1 MHPALTQW
9 KSSGR
14 YFQYR
19 GHSIFYKTEGAG
31 TPLLLLHG
39 FPTSSWDWS
48 SLWAALNDKYQLIA
62 LDFIGFGLSDK
73 PRHYAYSLQDQA
85 ELTEQLLKHVGI
97 SRYHILAHDIG
108 DSVAQELLA
117 RKFDR
122 KSNQILSCCFLNGG
136 LFPETHR
143 PTRAQKL
150 LLGPFGFLIS
160 RLFSY
165 RAFSK
170 SFSIIFFQPPSEQEL
185 RCHYELITHHNG
197 LRIAHKLIRYILE
210 RRVNRERWLAAIQH
224 ANCQLL
230 LIDGVSDPVSGA
242 HMVKRYRELVPLSS
256 VVEIEGCGH
265 YPQLE
270 KPGLVLQAYLTFRGN
285 LE

>member
-170 SFSIIFFQPPSEQEL
+170 SFSIIFFQPPSEEEL
-185 RCHYELITHHNG
+185 RCHYELITYHNG
-197 LRIAHKLIRYILE
+197 HRIAYKLIRYILE

-224 ANCQLL
+224 ANCPLL

-242 HMVKRYRELVPLSS
+242 HMVKRYRELVPQSQ

-265 YPQLE
+265 YPQME
-270 KPGLVLQAYLTFRGN
+270 KPELVLQAYLTFRGN